1 MIVYGYRNR
10 EIEQGTGNFYCPKC
24 ETQRQ
29 YKHKK
34 IVRYFTLFFIPLFP
48 LGKLSEY
55 VECGVCGRTY
65 KPEILSIPST
75 IGSNSAS
82 QAMADTAGQS
92 FLESQNSSQASS
104 EPKKNS
110 CLPWLLILGGV
121 TFLAG
126 ACLMTV
132 SLFATRTD
140 SSAAMDVASFLV
152 ALVICPG
159 ILALVGTV
167 ATGGGIFLLR
177 AQQGIDTSTSDDSL

>member
-10 EIEQGTGNFYCPKC
+10 EIEQGTGDFYCPKC
-24 ETQRQ
+24 EAQRQ

-75 IGSNSAS
+75 IGRSPVLQTMESPES
-82 QAMADTAGQS
+82 QS
-92 FLESQNSSQASS
+92 FLQSQNSSQVSS
-104 EPKKNS
+104 APKKNS
-110 CLPWLLILGGV
+110 CLPWALILGGV
-121 TFLAG
+121 ILLSG

-140 SSAAMDVASFLV
+140 SSAAIDIASFLV
-152 ALVICPG
+152 ALAFCPG
-159 ILALVGTV
+159 VLALLGTV

-177 AQQGIDTSTSDDSL
+177 SQAEPYSTS